1 MKIKRGYPLFLR
13 KVKNRCSQIDFLRC
27 VSESTYQSKLSGK
40 VPKFLNFLVQKVLF
54 YFIYFGPFWSA
65 YGLGWAYGSFS
76 FLLKNYE
83 NLLISKNM
91 HKRDKINLFDQ
102 STR

>member
-1 MKIKRGYPLFLR
+1 MFL
-13 KVKNRCSQIDFLRC
+13 
-27 VSESTYQSKLSGK
+27 ESVHQTFI
-40 VPKFLNFLVQKVLF
+40 KFLLEYKSIKNLSKFHWLKVDIRKLLHF
-54 YFIYFGPFWSA
+54 P
-65 YGLGWAYGSFS
+65 YGSFS

-102 STR
+102 SSRLYSWFIL